1 MMGDSKMKR
10 QTVLLFA
17 ALIVMAVCIS
27 GCGFYSGSTEED
39 VIAENEKLLEEVDKL
54 PVVPDSA
61 GEDPIESDIHNQEDY
76 REAVAAALEYFNN
89 FEGCY
94 MSEIKYAGDDE
105 TKAEAEYQKCDPKDV
120 IVLIS
125 TFETGDNGG
134 DGSLEPNKTYSDYKW
149 IIMRDEDGT
158 WKHKDHGYG

>member
-1 MMGDSKMKR
+1 MKR
-10 QTVLLFA
+10 PAALLFA
-17 ALIVMAVCIS
+17 ALIVMAVSIS
-27 GCGFYSGSTEED
+27 GCGFYSSSTGED
-39 VIAENEKLLEEVDKL
+39 VIAENEKLIEEADKM

-61 GEDPIESDIHNQEDY
+61 GEDPIESGIHNQEEY

-94 MSEIKYAGDDE
+94 MSEIKYAGDEE

-120 IVLIS
+120 IVLVS
-125 TFETGDNGG
+125 TFETGDKAG

-149 IIMRDEDGT
+149 IIIRGEDGT
-158 WKHKDHGYG
+158 WRHKDHGYG

>member
-1 MMGDSKMKR
+1 MEYNKMKR
-10 QTVLLFA
+10 QTVLLFT
-17 ALIVMAVCIS
+17 ALIMTAVCIS
-27 GCGFYSGSTEED
+27 GCGFYSSSTDED
-39 VIAENEKLLEEVDKL
+39 VIAENEKLIEEADKR
-54 PVVPDSA
+54 PVVPDAA

-94 MSEIKYAGDDE
+94 MSEIKYAGDEE

-120 IVLIS
+120 IVLLS
-125 TFETGDNGG
+125 TFETGDNAG

>member
-1 MMGDSKMKR
+1 MKR
-10 QTVLLFA
+10 QAVLLFA
-17 ALIVMAVCIS
+17 ALVAMTLCIS
-27 GCGFYSGSTEED
+27 GCGFYSSSMDED
-39 VIAENEKLLEEVDKL
+39 VIAENEKLIEEVDKM
-54 PVVPDSA
+54 PVVPDAA
-61 GEDPIESDIHNQEDY
+61 GEDPIESDIHSQEDY

-94 MSEIKYAGDDE
+94 MSEIKYAGDEE

-120 IVLIS
+120 IVLVS

-149 IIMRDEDGT
+149 IIIRDEDGT